1 MKESKVIVTGGSGLV
16 GTYLKKYLSNAVF
29 LSSSDFDLT
38 KEMDV
43 RKIFDLYEPE
53 IIVHLAAK
61 VGGILDNIE
70 NPADYFTEN
79 ILMNTLLLKYSKQ
92 NNVKR
97 FIGILSTC
105 IYPDFVSSYPIKE
118 SELHIGPPTE
128 SNFSYGYAK
137 RSLAVQIDAYNKQY
151 GTNYQYLIPCN
162 LYGIGDKDDE
172 KRSHFLTSLLKK
184 IYFAEKNGE
193 KKISLFGDGTPMR
206 QFMFADDLARVI
218 NEILK
223 NNIYDSFNVAN
234 EENYT
239 IKEMTELA
247 MTTLNI
253 KDITVE
259 WDKTKPNGQHRKDV
273 DVSRL
278 KTLLPNFKTLSL
290 SEGIKKVYSSY
301 YD

>member
-16 GTYLKKYLSNAVF
+16 GTFLKKYLSNAVF

>member
-1 MKESKVIVTGGSGLV
+1 
-16 GTYLKKYLSNAVF
+16 
-29 LSSSDFDLT
+29 
-38 KEMDV
+38 
-43 RKIFDLYEPE
+43 
-53 IIVHLAAK
+53 
-61 VGGILDNIE
+61 
-70 NPADYFTEN
+70 
-79 ILMNTLLLKYSKQ
+79 
-92 NNVKR
+92 
-97 FIGILSTC
+97 
-105 IYPDFVSSYPIKE
+105 
-118 SELHIGPPTE
+118 
-128 SNFSYGYAK
+128 
-137 RSLAVQIDAYNKQY
+137 
-151 GTNYQYLIPCN
+151 

-218 NEILK
+218 NEILE

>member
-1 MKESKVIVTGGSGLV
+1 
-16 GTYLKKYLSNAVF
+16 
-29 LSSSDFDLT
+29 
-38 KEMDV
+38 MDV

-137 RSLAVQIDAYNKQY
+137 R
-151 GTNYQYLIPCN
+151 
-162 LYGIGDKDDE
+162 
-172 KRSHFLTSLLKK
+172 
-184 IYFAEKNGE
+184 
-193 KKISLFGDGTPMR
+193 
-206 QFMFADDLARVI
+206 
-218 NEILK
+218 
-223 NNIYDSFNVAN
+223 
-234 EENYT
+234 
-239 IKEMTELA
+239 
-247 MTTLNI
+247 
-253 KDITVE
+253 
-259 WDKTKPNGQHRKDV
+259 
-273 DVSRL
+273 
-278 KTLLPNFKTLSL
+278 
-290 SEGIKKVYSSY
+290 
-301 YD
+301 